1 MKYGQI
7 NALERVQKKA
17 AKFAN
22 HTNLL
27 VWEILVQR
35 RQIARICA
43 LFKAYIGEWA
53 WKCIGDRLEDH
64 AT

>member
-7 NALERVQKKA
+7 NALERVQKKV

-22 HTNLL
+22 HINIS
-27 VWEILVQR
+27 VWETLAQR
-35 RQIARICA
+35 TQIALNCA
-43 LFKAYIGEWA
+43 PFKAYTGERA
-53 WKCIGDRLEDH
+53 WKCIGDSLKDH